1 MNFINDITEKYNN
14 SVVEIVKILSNKYNF
29 NYNEAINILNIK
41 NNSKNKSIIE
51 SIISNDNVDER
62 EKQTQPHIEKKKRG
76 RPKKIVTEDDNK
88 PKKKRGRPKKE
99 NIVTVSDTDDETI
112 ESVKTPSL
120 TEIIQQ
126 NQERHGEDKDS
137 DDGNDELQQEDIEE
151 EIDVKK
157 TTIEGNE
164 YLIDKNGI
172 LYSIEE
178 HDKIGVFRNGMVCP
192 LIN

>member
-14 SVVEIVKILSNKYNF
+14 SVEEIVKLLSNKYKF
-29 NYNEAINILNIK
+29 DYNEAFNILNLENK
-41 NNSKNKSIIE
+41 NNSKNKCITE
-51 SIISNDNVDER
+51 SIILNDNVNER
-62 EKQTQPHIEKKKRG
+62 ETQPPIEKKKRG

-112 ESVKTPSL
+112 EPVKTPTI

-126 NQERHGEDKDS
+126 NQEKHSQDS
-137 DDGNDELQQEDIEE
+137 DDELQEENIEE
-151 EIDVKK
+151 EIDVEK

-164 YLIDKNGI
+164 YLIDKSGI
-172 LYSIEE
+172 LYSIDA